1 MGTGT
6 KGNREQR
13 EALKLTMIEK
23 FIIKFEYN
31 DYVYEIPLEKV
42 EQFCKSETI
51 EDVKTAI
58 VEAIK
63 RL

>member
-1 MGTGT
+1 
-6 KGNREQR
+6 
-13 EALKLTMIEK
+13 MIEK

-31 DYVYEIPLEKV
+31 DYIYEIPLEKV

-51 EDVKTAI
+51 EDIKKAI

>member
-1 MGTGT
+1 MGTGK

-13 EALKLTMIEK
+13 EAPKLTMIEK